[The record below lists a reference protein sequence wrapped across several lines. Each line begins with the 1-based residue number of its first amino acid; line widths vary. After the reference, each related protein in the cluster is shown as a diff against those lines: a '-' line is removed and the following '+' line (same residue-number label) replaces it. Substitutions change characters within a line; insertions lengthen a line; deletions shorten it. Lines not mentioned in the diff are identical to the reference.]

1 MLAQVKTLVF
11 VRKKHWTKSCLP
23 VLYSPEKRWV
33 ATPSDGY
40 RSGQYC
46 SGFLHRKY
54 KFLWN
59 MVAAVSEAI
68 ITLTSSL
75 LLAAKQTVQLM
86 RVVPAV
92 YEAFQSVSFLLKTAE
107 PRQLYKQVIQTVI
120 QLTLPSRL
128 LVFMIAVQCRSSMS
142 ENVPFSKTWKN
153 IQRKEFYVSTL
164 QPEWRVVVKQR
175 EMWNVLPTTALQTKS
190 ASVKKLSWGY
200 DCILFWRQIHVVSA
214 ICLYSPEAKIF
225 IMGGAFQFRAIS
237 EETTCETGWC
247 VI

>member
-1 MLAQVKTLVF
+1 MILQHRSSETYTYTEAHVGAGENFSVCEK
-11 VRKKHWTKSCLP
+11 KKHWTKSWLP

-107 PRQLYKQVIQTVI
+107 PRQLYKQVIQTVV

-153 IQRKEFYVSTL
+153 IQRKEFDVSTL
-164 QPEWRVVVKQR
+164 QPE
-175 EMWNVLPTTALQTKS
+175 
-190 ASVKKLSWGY
+190 
-200 DCILFWRQIHVVSA
+200 
-214 ICLYSPEAKIF
+214 
-225 IMGGAFQFRAIS
+225 
-237 EETTCETGWC
+237 
-247 VI
+247 

>member
-1 MLAQVKTLVF
+1 
-11 VRKKHWTKSCLP
+11 
-23 VLYSPEKRWV
+23 
-33 ATPSDGY
+33 
-40 RSGQYC
+40 
-46 SGFLHRKY
+46 
-54 KFLWN
+54 

-153 IQRKEFYVSTL
+153 IQRKEVSTL

-175 EMWNVLPTTALQTKS
+175 EMWNVLPTTALQTKGV
-190 ASVKKLSWGY
+190 SVKKLRWGY

-214 ICLYSPEAKIF
+214 ICLYSPEAKIL